1 MLAKGTFFMHPS
13 RVFFHAVLSK
23 LSSSPTTLDRHVT
36 IYLQREQSFPRHLYA
51 NNVIEH
57 TGGSL
62 CLCPLSQE
70 FARTVMTQWSA
81 LSHPGLQHLSAKE
94 TSPCL
99 PSLRIPPCRSCAVP
113 PALPERSPFRHRRK
127 QFLQTQKAFVQF
139 KHSANPPSDLG

>member
-113 PALPERSPFRHRRK
+113 TLSQSVPLFATAESNFSKPRKRSFNSSTLPTR
-127 QFLQTQKAFVQF
+127 QVT
-139 KHSANPPSDLG
+139 